1 MNLVIDSDILIYFLK
16 GQIEIVEKLSGY
28 PAEALFTTRINYT
41 ELLYGAYNST
51 KVAHNLSKITALLTM
66 LPILEFDQTASV
78 IFAQDK
84 AALKRQGN
92 LIADMDLMIASITKA
107 NGFSLV
113 TNNGKH
119 FDRIEN
125 LKLVRWL

>member
-1 MNLVIDSDILIYFLK
+1 M
-16 GQIEIVEKLSGY
+16 
-28 PAEALFTTRINYT
+28 
-41 ELLYGAYNST
+41 LL
-51 KVAHNLSKITALLTM
+51 
-66 LPILEFDQTASV
+66 ILEFDQQASV

-92 LIADMDLMIASITKA
+92 LLADRDLMIASITKA
-107 NGFSLV
+107 HGFSLV

-125 LKLVRWL
+125 LNLMRWL

>member
-16 GQIEIVEKLSGY
+16 GQIEIVEKLTAY
-28 PAEALFTTRINYT
+28 PAEALFTTRINVT
-41 ELLYGAYNST
+41 ELLYGAYYST
-51 KVAHNLSKITALLTM
+51 KVQYNLKKITALLAQ
-66 LPILEFDQTASV
+66 LPILEFDQQAGL

-107 NGFSLV
+107 NGFCLV

-119 FDRIEN
+119 FERIEN
-125 LKLVRWL
+125 LQLARWM